1 MKQKKW
7 IALILVLC
15 LLIPSLA
22 YATHYAHWGRR
33 HAILWDVSKIRV
45 VRDEDDD
52 SSVILIYDYSVKNWP
67 HDFRKHDYYLVSN
80 LTGEPCIW
88 DFNVIS
94 NNKKVPNSF
103 YFSSLHTPMKASF
116 AVHFDLASVIPWDGV
131 ETVGDVIAY
140 AIEIGRFLPI
150 RIEDGEMNP
159 WECATLYVEDS
170 PNAEIIYELDK
181 SYMNRNFVEFQ
192 KELKE

>member
-1 MKQKKW
+1 MKKKKW

-22 YATHYAHWGRR
+22 YATHYAYWGRR

-94 NNKKVPNSF
+94 NNKKVPKG
-103 YFSSLHTPMKASF
+103 KAKTRQ
-116 AVHFDLASVIPWDGV
+116 
-131 ETVGDVIAY
+131 E
-140 AIEIGRFLPI
+140 R
-150 RIEDGEMNP
+150 R
-159 WECATLYVEDS
+159 
-170 PNAEIIYELDK
+170 
-181 SYMNRNFVEFQ
+181 
-192 KELKE
+192 

>member
-1 MKQKKW
+1 MKKKKW

-22 YATHYAHWGRR
+22 YATHYAYWGRR

-88 DFNVIS
+88 DSNVIS
-94 NNKKVPNSF
+94 NNKKVPKRKAKTRQERTKENGTADEEAEMIKNFAESNNFNIAFNIVVLPVPGPPVIIHTLFSF
-103 YFSSLHTPMKASF
+103 
-116 AVHFDLASVIPWDGV
+116 I
-131 ETVGDVIAY
+131 
-140 AIEIGRFLPI
+140 
-150 RIEDGEMNP
+150 
-159 WECATLYVEDS
+159 
-170 PNAEIIYELDK
+170 
-181 SYMNRNFVEFQ
+181 
-192 KELKE
+192 